1 VAATATIGSGAS
13 AAIVDYYISG
23 DGSGVLNGTDWSGA
37 FTITL
42 VGDNSTVVGDVI
54 DPLES
59 ASVTIPGPVTAT
71 LEIAT
76 RLGISRGNDAIYFS
90 RSSSL
95 GGLDLFDFDLSSSDA
110 AAFNFQAG
118 YGPVTGTGV
127 FALNQFQNVST
138 NEGPLTFNTSSD
150 VQFWSS
156 GGSGVPEPSTWAMML
171 AGFAGLGLAGY
182 RASRRSVA
190 VSL

>member
-1 VAATATIGSGAS
+1 M
-13 AAIVDYYISG
+13 
-23 DGSGVLNGTDWSGA
+23 
-37 FTITL
+37 
-42 VGDNSTVVGDVI
+42 VGDNSTVLGDVI

-76 RLGISRGNDAIYFS
+76 RLGLNTGNSAVFFS

-95 GGLDLFDFDLSSSDA
+95 GGSDLFDFLLSPSDA

-118 YGPVTGTGV
+118 YGPVTGTDV

-138 NEGPLTFNTSSD
+138 NQGALTFNTSGD

-156 GGSGVPEPSTWAMML
+156 GASVIPEPSTWTMML
-171 AGFAGLGLAGY
+171 AGFAGLGFVGY
-182 RASRRSVA
+182 RASRKNVA
-190 VSL
+190 VGA